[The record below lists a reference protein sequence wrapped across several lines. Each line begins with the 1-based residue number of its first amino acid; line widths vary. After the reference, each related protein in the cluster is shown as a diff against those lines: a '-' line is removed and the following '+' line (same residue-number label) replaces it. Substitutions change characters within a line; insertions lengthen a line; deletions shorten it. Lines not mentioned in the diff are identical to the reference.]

1 MKVTQ
6 IEEFT
11 KSRVRISVDEEIT
24 FVLYKSEQ
32 HKFHIRPH
40 EEIEETDLRVI
51 LEELLP
57 KRAKLRAMNLL
68 KNREYTVKQLHD
80 KLKQGGYPEGI
91 IQDALDYVG
100 SFRYTDDLR
109 YAVNFIR
116 NHQGD
121 RSRRRIEQDLLGRG
135 IDRDLLEKAW
145 VEWEEEGGSQ
155 NEQAMIQAILAK
167 KGFDSQTAA
176 FRERQKMSAYLMR
189 KGFSGEQVRRAVRF
203 EEYCD

>member
-11 KSRVRISVDEEIT
+11 KSRVRITVDEEIT

-32 HKFHIRPH
+32 HKFHIRPD
-40 EEIEETDLRVI
+40 EEIEETNLRII

-57 KRAKLRAMNLL
+57 KRARLRAMNLL

-80 KLKQGGYPEGI
+80 KLKQGGYPESVIG
-91 IQDALDYVG
+91 DALDYVG

-121 RSRRRIEQDLLGRG
+121 RSRRRIEQDLTGRG
-135 IDRDLLEKAW
+135 IERNLLEKAW
-145 VEWEEEGGSQ
+145 AEWEGEGGSQ
-155 NEQAMIQAILAK
+155 NEQAMIQALLAK

-176 FRERQKMSAYLMR
+176 PRDRQKMFAFLMR
-189 KGFSGEQVRRAVRF
+189 KGFSGEQVRRAVQPD
-203 EEYCD
+203 EYYE

>member
-11 KSRVRISVDEEIT
+11 KSRVRITVDEEIA

-32 HKFHIRPH
+32 HKFHIRPD
-40 EEIEETDLRVI
+40 EEIEEMDLRTI

-57 KRAKLRAMNLL
+57 RRARLRAMNLL
-68 KNREYTVKQLHD
+68 KNREYTVRQLHD
-80 KLKQGGYPEGI
+80 KLRQGGYPESV

-121 RSRRRIEQDLLGRG
+121 RSRRRIEQDLTGRG

-145 VEWEEEGGSQ
+145 AEWGEEGGSQ
-155 NEQAMIQAILAK
+155 NEQAMIQALLTK

-176 FRERQKMSAYLMR
+176 PKDRQKMSAFLLR
-189 KGFSGEQVRRAVRF
+189 KGFSGEQVRRAVQWG
-203 EEYCD
+203 EYD

>member
-11 KSRVRISVDEEIT
+11 KSRVRITVDEEIT

-32 HKFHIRPH
+32 HKFHIRPD
-40 EEIEETDLRVI
+40 EEIEETDLHTI

-57 KRAKLRAMNLL
+57 KRARLRAMNLL
-68 KNREYTVKQLHD
+68 KNREYTVRQLHD
-80 KLKQGGYPEGI
+80 KLRQGGYPESA

-121 RSRRRIEQDLLGRG
+121 RSRRRIEQDLTRRG
-135 IDRDLLEKAW
+135 IDRSLLEKAW
-145 VEWEEEGGSQ
+145 DEWGEEGGCQ
-155 NEQAMIQAILAK
+155 NEQAMIQALLAK
-167 KGFDSQTAA
+167 KGFDSQTADPKA
-176 FRERQKMSAYLMR
+176 RQKMSAFLMR
-189 KGFSGEQVRRAVRF
+189 KGFSGEQVRRAVQWG
-203 EEYCD
+203 EYD

>member
-32 HKFHIRPH
+32 HKFHIRPD
-40 EEIEETDLRVI
+40 EEIEETDLRTI

-57 KRAKLRAMNLL
+57 RRARLRAMNLL
-68 KNREYTVKQLHD
+68 KNREYTVRQLHD
-80 KLKQGGYPEGI
+80 KLKQGGYPESV

-121 RSRRRIEQDLLGRG
+121 RSRRRIEQDLTGRG
-135 IDRDLLEKAW
+135 IDRNLLEKAW
-145 VEWEEEGGSQ
+145 AEWEEEGGSQ
-155 NEQAMIQAILAK
+155 NEQAMIQALLAK

-176 FRERQKMSAYLMR
+176 LKDRQRMFAFLMR
-189 KGFSGEQVRRAVRF
+189 KGFSGEQARRAVQF
-203 EEYCD
+203 DEYYE

>member
-11 KSRVRISVDEEIT
+11 KSRVRITVDEEIT

-32 HKFHIRPH
+32 HKFHIRPD
-40 EEIEETDLRVI
+40 EEIEETNLRII

-57 KRAKLRAMNLL
+57 KRARLRAMNLL

-80 KLKQGGYPEGI
+80 KLKQGGYPESVIG
-91 IQDALDYVG
+91 DALDYVG
-100 SFRYTDDLR
+100 SCRYTDDLR

-121 RSRRRIEQDLLGRG
+121 RSRRRIEQDLTGRG
-135 IDRDLLEKAW
+135 IERNLLEKAW
-145 VEWEEEGGSQ
+145 AEWEGEGGSQ
-155 NEQAMIQAILAK
+155 NEQAMIQALLAK

-176 FRERQKMSAYLMR
+176 PRDRQKMFAFLMR
-189 KGFSGEQVRRAVRF
+189 KGFSGEQVRRAVQPD
-203 EEYCD
+203 EYYE

>member
-11 KSRVRISVDEEIT
+11 KSRVRITVDEEIT

-32 HKFHIRPH
+32 HKFHIRPD
-40 EEIEETDLRVI
+40 EEIEETDLHTI

-57 KRAKLRAMNLL
+57 KRARLRAMNLL

-80 KLKQGGYPEGI
+80 KLKQGGYPESVIG
-91 IQDALDYVG
+91 DALDYVG

-121 RSRRRIEQDLLGRG
+121 RSRRRIEQDLTGRG
-135 IDRDLLEKAW
+135 IERNLLEKAW
-145 VEWEEEGGSQ
+145 AEWEGEGGSQ
-155 NEQAMIQAILAK
+155 NEQAMIQALLAK

-176 FRERQKMSAYLMR
+176 PRDRQKMFAFLMR
-189 KGFSGEQVRRAVRF
+189 KGFSGEQVRRAVQPD
-203 EEYCD
+203 EYYE